1 MPGTRIDLTRI
12 LLAILFLGGLIAGT
26 VWVLLPFLPALV
38 WAATLVIATWPVM
51 EVIERG
57 FGGRRGPAV
66 AVMLILLL
74 LVIAVPLWLA
84 VSALISNASEIVAQ
98 GQAVMNL
105 SIPPPPYWVA
115 ELPFVGERAVQ
126 IWERVATFGVS
137 ELVTMAKP
145 YTSRLAQWF
154 LGEVGNMG
162 LIVVQFLLTV
172 LLTGVLFAQG
182 EAAAGWARRFAER
195 LAGETG
201 EQSVHLVAQSIRS
214 VALGIVVTAV
224 VQTMVGAMG
233 LVVAGVPYAG
243 ILSAIM
249 LILCVAQVGPGLV
262 LFPAVV
268 WMYGWNDPVWA
279 TVLLVFSV
287 IATTFDNLLRPML
300 IGRSLA
306 TPMILILAGVIGG
319 LLAFG
324 LVGLFLGPTIL
335 AVSHALMTAWIG
347 GERLLDEPRPS
358 PSDPDPR
365 VIGGAASQPRE

>member
-1 MPGTRIDLTRI
+1 MPVTRIDLTRI
-12 LLAILFLGGLIAGT
+12 LLAVLFLGGLIGGT

-51 EVIERG
+51 ALIERG

-66 AVMLILLL
+66 AVMLVLLL

-105 SIPPPPYWVA
+105 SIPPPPSWVG

-137 ELVTMAKP
+137 EIVTMAKP
-145 YTSRLAQWF
+145 YTARLAQWF

-162 LIVVQFLLTV
+162 LMVVQFLLTV

-182 EAAAGWARRFAER
+182 EAASGWARRFAER
-195 LAGETG
+195 LAGDTG

-243 ILSAIM
+243 ILSAMM
-249 LILCVAQVGPGLV
+249 LIMCVAQIGPGLV

-268 WMYGWNDPVWA
+268 WMYGWNDPFWA

-300 IGRSLA
+300 IGRTLA

-319 LLAFG
+319 LFAFG

-335 AVSHALMTAWIG
+335 AVSHALMTAWID
-347 GERLLDEPRPS
+347 GERLLDEPP
-358 PSDPDPR
+358 PPKPD
-365 VIGGAASQPRE
+365 

>member
-347 GERLLDEPRPS
+347 GERLLHEPRPS